1 MHFTA
6 PGAAAAGLLLVVLL
20 LLGYLRRRAR
30 SVTVP
35 SLRLWRS
42 IPERLP
48 PVEKRRAPRVTL
60 VMILQ
65 VAAAA
70 MLVLTLMGPFVLRE
84 APAPL
89 RLVVGIDVSARM
101 AAGSRFEQA
110 RQLVLRWIEQL
121 EPDDA
126 VELHTTER
134 VEVRASEAGAALR
147 RLAPASK
154 AVPVGPLAARLA
166 AVRGREDEQVLRY
179 LITDHLAAVPDGVE
193 RVVVGSLVPNA
204 GIVDVSVADDRL
216 AVTVQAQSVARVEI
230 DTGIDHLSETFEGER
245 TVFLSLPPGDRFTIT
260 VSPTDAFPLDNRV
273 EMEREPK
280 SIEVTYEGRVIPV
293 LVKAL
298 QSDPRVRLAPG
309 GVRVR
314 VGEIIEVFQGDF
326 GVPEVGDPRR
336 PGRLDLEAEHPILKD
351 VRAEELL
358 TPSAREVRGGR
369 WLIRDGG
376 RVVCAV
382 EGRRVLCGLGVTD
395 SEWKRTASFPIFW
408 RNVLTHVAGET
419 TGGRWRP
426 APGSLLDRKQSWIPD
441 APATLGSALDTLP
454 GTRKLHLDEAFLA
467 LAAILMIVAWWAERK
482 IT

>member
-6 PGAAAAGLLLVVLL
+6 PGAAAAGLLLLVLL

-35 SLRLWRS
+35 SLRLWRA

-70 MLVLTLMGPFVLRE
+70 MLVLPLMGPFVLRE
-84 APAPL
+84 APAPR

-101 AAGSRFEQA
+101 AAGNRFEQA
-110 RQLVLRWIEQL
+110 RQRVLRWIEQL

-134 VEVRASEAGAALR
+134 VEVRASEAGAALKE
-147 RLAPASK
+147 LALASK
-154 AVPVGPLAARLA
+154 GVPVEPLAARLA
-166 AVRGREDEQVLRY
+166 AVRGDPDELVLRY
-179 LITDHLAAVPDGVE
+179 LITDHRPPMPDGVE
-193 RVVVGSLVPNA
+193 LVVVGSFVPNA
-204 GIVDVSVADDRL
+204 GIVDVSVADDQL
-216 AVTVQAQSVARVEI
+216 AVTVQAQSIPGVVIHVGAMFES
-230 DTGIDHLSETFEGER
+230 DKFEGER
-245 TVFLSLPPGDRFTIT
+245 TFFFPWPGGEKITID
-260 VSPTDAFPLDNRV
+260 VSPADAFPLDNRV
-273 EMEREPK
+273 VMEREAE
-280 SIEVTYEGRVIPV
+280 SIDVTYEGRIVPHLLKV
-293 LVKAL
+293 LK
-298 QSDPRVRLAPG
+298 SDPRVRLAPG
-309 GVRVR
+309 DVRVR
-314 VGEIIEVFQGDF
+314 VGEIIEVFRGD
-326 GVPEVGDPRR
+326 PAAPDVGDPRR
-336 PGRLDLEAEHPILKD
+336 PGPLKLAAGHPILKD
-351 VRAEELL
+351 VRADELV

-426 APGSLLDRKQSWIPD
+426 APESLLDRKQSWIPD
-441 APATLGSALDTLP
+441 APATLGSALDTLR

-467 LAAILMIVAWWAERK
+467 LAAILMIAAWWAERRIK
-482 IT
+482 